1 VSQTYMQMSVALREL
16 RANPAIDAAKFN
28 KPAPGKSDR

>member
-1 VSQTYMQMSVALREL
+1 MQMSINLSDIQPNAAVD
-16 RANPAIDAAKFN
+16 PAKFN